1 MKTLAWLILAYAV
14 LLLVGGFIGYQKAQ
28 SIASLIAGC
37 SSALIL
43 SFASIGMFKK
53 SVLAY
58 SLATLATLLL
68 GLFFAY
74 RLSIT
79 GSFMPAGLMTLI
91 SLATFIMLI
100 TKRKSAIYSNQN

>member
-14 LLLVGGFIGYQKAQ
+14 LLLIGGLIGYQKAQ
-28 SIASLIAGC
+28 SFASLIAGC
-37 SSALIL
+37 SSALVL
-43 SFASIGMFKK
+43 SFASFGMFKK

-68 GLFFAY
+68 ALFFAY

-79 GSFMPAGLMTLI
+79 GNFMPAGMMTLI
-91 SLATFIMLI
+91 SLATFILLI
-100 TKRKSAIYSNQN
+100 IKRKNAIYST